1 MFPLLPS
8 QHLLVCLLG
17 IFYATRFDLIYSK
30 ISDVAQYQTICSMN
44 KPHAF
49 AEYL

>member
-8 QHLLVCLLG
+8 QHLLICLLG
-17 IFYATRFDLIYSK
+17 IFYAAQFGPICSK
-30 ISDVAQYQTICSMN
+30 ISDIAQHQAICSMN